1 MKKELKELSETM
13 RVSSIRA
20 DGYKE
25 GYNEALND
33 VWKIL
38 AKDGYVDPDKI
49 PQALQRPEAREGEL
63 KCVAPIPCT
72 KNMPQKTVKDWLA
85 KLDEEVTE
93 YKEALFNAGYGL
105 DETADDSLY
114 GIDYEFWRIAEE
126 AADIM
131 TVLVSLNTRIGIDFA
146 DRDEAQRRVNQHN
159 HERGRC

>member
-1 MKKELKELSETM
+1 MKKELKELYETM

-49 PQALQRPEAREGEL
+49 SQALQRPEAREGEL

-72 KNMPQKTVKDWLA
+72 KNMPQETIKDFLA

-93 YKEALFNAGYGL
+93 YKEALLDAGYSL
-105 DETADDSLY
+105 DAPADDTLY
-114 GIDYEFWRIAEE
+114 DCGHEFRCIAEE
-126 AADIM
+126 AADIA
-131 TVLVSLNTRIGIDFA
+131 TVLVSISARIGIDA
-146 DRDEAQRRVNQHN
+146 AERDEAQRHVNQHN
-159 HERGRC
+159 HERGRN